1 MVIKPEEVSSNDSL
15 MKSTVLPEK
24 YRKALSLLEAGNH
37 TYSEVATLCGISKVS
52 FYDLIEGSA
61 KNNATIQAA
70 FTQQF
75 SEIQKRRDKEIR
87 DLVKKN
93 KKNAQE
99 LIDRWLIDQK
109 KAKKIGIMLMPT
121 VVSVANA
128 LSKSTPNVEIGSF
141 VYQKGLS
148 PEDIYGEFKRLT
160 GLASDRGAVQG
171 SSAGRTGEIPVVT
184 GPRASVA
191 EESEDPVLP
200 AESQTGSLSQI
211 HSPD

>member
-1 MVIKPEEVSSNDSL
+1 
-15 MKSTVLPEK
+15 MKSTVLSEK

-37 TYSEVATLCGISKVS
+37 TYSEVATLCGISKES

-61 KNNATIQAA
+61 KNNATVQAA

-93 KKNAQE
+93 KKNTQE

-109 KAKKIGIMLMPT
+109 KTKKIGIMLMPT

-160 GLASDRGAVQG
+160 GLASDRGTVQG
-171 SSAGRTGEIPVVT
+171 PSAGGTGEIPVVI

-200 AESQTGSLSQI
+200 AESQTGSISQVY
-211 HSPD
+211 SPD